1 MRCKTAYKSFLS
13 FQTPP
18 GPRET
23 GDKECEG
30 RAEGPDGTPA
40 DVAVPKRRR
49 LTKADSALTYAVD
62 VIRNATAQ
70 QQLLQQQQRQEQ
82 EQQRAQ
88 KENFEEDEDVLYAK
102 LVLSALRKIQDP
114 DIKFEV
120 KQTMDKLLYD
130 AQSISRRGPQSQL
143 FRPFDT

>member
-1 MRCKTAYKSFLS
+1 M
-13 FQTPP
+13 
-18 GPRET
+18 
-23 GDKECEG
+23 
-30 RAEGPDGTPA
+30 
-40 DVAVPKRRR
+40 
-49 LTKADSALTYAVD
+49 D

-70 QQLLQQQQRQEQ
+70 QQLLQQQQRQKQEQQRQEQEQQRQEQQQQRQ

-114 DIKFEV
+114 DIKLEV

-130 AQSISRRGPQSQL
+130 AQSIS
-143 FRPFDT
+143 TKH